1 MENSEFIRLNVGG
14 KLFYTSKTTLTVSE
28 PDSMLARMFSDRLT
42 PCCKDEEGNYLIDRS
57 PQYFEPILNF
67 LRTGKLIIDPGVNP
81 LGVLEEARYYGMESI
96 IPHLDEMLEDKRK
109 ENVEDPPMSR
119 REIVR
124 ILAATESH
132 RELRFQGLNL
142 TGADM
147 SKLDL
152 RNINFK
158 YAKMKG
164 CSLKGANLTSCNLE
178 RADISSSC
186 LDGAQ
191 LAGVRMLCTNLESA
205 SLKKCNFECPAG
217 ILNASLEGCNLKNA
231 DLDGNKF
238 YSPMMALS

>member
-1 MENSEFIRLNVGG
+1 MENSDFIRLNIGG

-42 PCCKDEEGNYLIDRS
+42 PCYKDQQGNYLIDRS
-57 PQYFEPILNF
+57 PHYFEPILNF
-67 LRTGKLIIDPGVNP
+67 LRTGKLIIDSGINP
-81 LGVLEEARYYGMESI
+81 LGVLEEARYYGIESI
-96 IPHLDEMLEDKRK
+96 IPHLDEMLEDKLK
-109 ENVEDPPMSR
+109 VDDDPPLNR

-124 ILAATESH
+124 ILAATESQ

-142 TGADM
+142 TGADL

-158 YAKMKG
+158 YAKMMG
-164 CSLKGANLTSCNLE
+164 CSLKGANLTRCNLE
-178 RADISSSC
+178 RADMSSSC

-217 ILNASLEGCNLKNA
+217 TLPPCSMEGCNLKNA
-231 DLDGNKF
+231 DLDGEKDF
-238 YSPMMALS
+238 FSL